1 MCGIADRVVQTCCVA
16 VPFSQFFPDVSWMQS
31 VEKLGIIGILSGV
44 VCMLV
49 IDRRS
54 IQRQLKAK
62 SDQLDEMME
71 RIMRQMDMK
80 EDKKEETK

>member
-16 VPFSQFFPDVSWMQS
+16 VPFSQFFPDVTLMQN
-31 VEKLGIIGILSGV
+31 VEKLGIVGILSGV
-44 VCMLV
+44 ICMLV

-54 IQRQLKAK
+54 MQKQLNEK